1 MKKVLSAA
9 LFCVSLLS
17 FQAVAAPEL
26 IAKSTLDFGNFE
38 KTANVDIE
46 GNIHEDVLRL
56 AERGV
61 QEENADYFVIDQVR
75 EDTHKD
81 LLIVSVTL
89 YREFATD
96 DQTMLDARVG

>member
-1 MKKVLSAA
+1 M
-9 LFCVSLLS
+9 LS

-38 KTANVDIE
+38 KTADVDIE